1 MAWNNFQSL
10 RGRLYDILFQ
20 GHISINLSPWLAFE
34 IALTAAFLSTAGR
47 GEWDNWA
54 IGINAHKEVLKW
66 KHPFHAYFQ
75 YKSIH
80 PFEGA
85 VKLPKL

>member
-1 MAWNNFQSL
+1 MT
-10 RGRLYDILFQ
+10 G
-20 GHISINLSPWLAFE
+20 LAFE
-34 IALTAAFLSTAGR
+34 IGLTAAFLSTAGR

-80 PFEGA
+80 
-85 VKLPKL
+85 LYL

>member
-1 MAWNNFQSL
+1 MTYYFKA
-10 RGRLYDILFQ
+10 
-20 GHISINLSPWLAFE
+20 INLSPE
-34 IALTAAFLSTAGR
+34 PALRLLSRQLFISTEGR